1 MTNKVTI
8 KDTSTILITGGT
20 GSFGSA
26 MTAHLLNH
34 TSHHVRI
41 LSRDEHKQER
51 MMAVFPPNDR
61 TTYILA
67 DVRDRE
73 RLDLAFYRAE
83 VVIHAAAYKTVP
95 AGERHVEEF
104 IKTNVLGSINV
115 VKATV
120 TNRVPKTLL
129 ISSDKSVEAK
139 NLYGKSKGIAE
150 SVFVAANAY
159 SHGAKFASVRGGN
172 VWNSRGS
179 VLDKWLASDPILVT
193 DPSATRF
200 HLPMDYWLNFCL
212 QAIDNMHGGEIFVP
226 KCEAWSLGS
235 LSKAF
240 CEIYRDKSLLISER
254 RPGDKIH
261 ETLISKDESNNA
273 LDIDWGYVIQPSED
287 IRSVWSYEPHQGKK
301 ILGAIESK
309 MVSRLTIDELRTLIS
324 TTL

>member
-1 MTNKVTI
+1 MTEQLTFVV
-8 KDTSTILITGGT
+8 TGGT

-26 MTAHLLNH
+26 MTAHLLNN

-51 MMAVFPPNDR
+51 MMAVFPPNER
-61 TTYILA
+61 TTFILA
-67 DVRDRE
+67 DIRDRE
-73 RLDLAFYRAE
+73 RLDIAFHRAD

-95 AGERHVEEF
+95 AGERNVEEF

-115 VKATV
+115 VKASIA
-120 TNRVPKTLL
+120 NHVPKTLL
-129 ISSDKSVEAK
+129 VSSDKAVSSI
-139 NLYGKSKGIAE
+139 NLYGKTKGIAE

-159 SHGAKFASVRGGN
+159 GHGAKFASVRGGN

-179 VLDKWLASDPILVT
+179 VLDKWLVSDPILVT

-200 HLPMDYWLNFCL
+200 HLPMDYWLSFCL

-226 KCEAWSLGS
+226 KCEAWSLDS

-240 CEIYRDKSLLISER
+240 CEVYRDKSLLVSER

-261 ETLISKDESNNA
+261 ETLLSKDESINS
-273 LDIDWGYVIQPSED
+273 LDLGWGYVIQPSED

-301 ILGAIESK
+301 LNGSIESN
-309 MVSRLTIDELRTLIS
+309 RARQLTIDELRTLIS
-324 TTL
+324 STF